1 MSLEQILDLLEHTSA
16 TLAAQCAQNDSE
28 ELGIFGFL
36 DLLVSNLAHLLR
48 MVDLMCDLLL
58 ERVVLEE
65 L

>member
-1 MSLEQILDLLEHTSA
+1 MSLEQILNLLEHTSA
-16 TLAAQCAQNDSE
+16 TLAAQGAQNDSE
-28 ELGIFGFL
+28 ELGVFGFL